1 MPGTL
6 GHRMAWRDERTFV
19 GREREL
25 ARFDVLL
32 ADGARPSVVFVH
44 GPGGVGKS
52 TLLREVARRAV
63 RRGFMP
69 VLVEGRDLA
78 PVPGQLDAALA
89 GVAAHERPLV
99 VFDTY
104 ERMTAAGSY
113 LRSRVL
119 PALPEGA
126 LVVVAGRRAP
136 EPGWLTDGWEHITV
150 VMELGP
156 LGDEEAAALVTQHGL
171 ADAGEDAV
179 TALVRWANGS
189 PLALA
194 LGAEATAMAVA
205 RGDEVALLPALDD
218 DPAVAH
224 ALLQRLTR
232 AELDGGDLD
241 VLAVASIARVTYA
254 SMLRDV
260 LPGTDPE
267 EAEAWLRG
275 LSFSEPVGAGVTL
288 HDLVRRSLKAEL
300 RRREPDRERELRRR
314 VADHLH
320 ARAIAGE
327 TRFMVDLADLVE
339 DPVVRWGFG
348 ATTSATHRV
357 DHVRAGDQAV
367 AGELFVLRRA
377 GGQGWWAGTRR
388 FFEEAPERIVIA
400 RDEEDRL
407 CGVCIAVTPQ
417 NAPAF
422 ADEDRVL
429 GPWLAH
435 ARAHIPDGNVLIWR
449 DSVDL
454 GASAEGSSASP
465 VVAILNKAAML
476 RSGLVNQRWSYLPID
491 PASPVAAAFARA
503 VGARHEPSLDIHT
516 HTGRRVECHILD
528 HGEGGVLGMTR
539 DAVYRELGLSPP
551 ARVDAAPP
559 PRAADFEDVREA
571 LRVLHQPLALAA
583 SPLATGATPDER
595 AASVGALITTAVAS
609 VFGDSFD
616 ETLLRRII
624 ERGYLDPQGGHE
636 LAALELNVSRATY
649 FRRLRRAC
657 DRVAEYVI
665 AARA

>member
-1 MPGTL
+1 
-6 GHRMAWRDERTFV
+6 MAWRDERTFI

-25 ARFDVLL
+25 ARFDELL
-32 ADGARPSVVFVH
+32 ADGDRSSVVFVH

-63 RRGFMP
+63 RQGYTP

-78 PVPGQLDAALA
+78 PVPGQLEAALH
-89 GVAAHERPLV
+89 GVTSHERPLV

-104 ERMTAAGSY
+104 ERMSAVGGY

-136 EPGWLTDGWEHITV
+136 EPGWLSDGWEHVTTV
-150 VMELGP
+150 MPLRP
-156 LGDEEAAALVTQHGL
+156 LGDEEAAALVAQHGL
-171 ADAGEDAV
+171 EDPDAV
-179 TALVRWANGS
+179 AAIVRWANGS

-194 LGAEATAMAVA
+194 LGAETAATSGVVA
-205 RGDEVALLPALDD
+205 DLGELGDNPDLART
-218 DPAVAH
+218 
-224 ALLQRLTR
+224 LLQRLAR

-241 VLAVASIARVTYA
+241 VLAVAAITRVTYA

-260 LPGTDPE
+260 LPGTDSE

-288 HDLVRRSLKAEL
+288 HDVVRRALRAEL
-300 RRREPDRERELRRR
+300 RRRDPDHERELRRR
-314 VADHLH
+314 AADHLY

-327 TRFMVDLADLVE
+327 TRFMVDLADLVD
-339 DPVVRWGFG
+339 DPIIRWGFG
-348 ATTSATHRV
+348 ANTSATHRV
-357 DHVRAGDQAV
+357 DHVRVGDVDTAGA
-367 AGELFVLRRA
+367 LFVVRKA
-377 GGQGWWAGTRR
+377 GGHGWWAGARR
-388 FFEEAPERIVIA
+388 FFEEAPERVVIA
-400 RDEEDRL
+400 RDDADVL

-435 ARAHIPDGNVLIWR
+435 ARATIPDGNVLVWR
-449 DSVDL
+449 DTVDL
-454 GASAEGSSASP
+454 TTPVDGHAASP
-465 VVAILNKAAML
+465 VLAILNTAAML
-476 RSGLVNQRWSYLPID
+476 RCGLTNQRWSYLPID
-491 PASPVAAAFARA
+491 PENPVAVAFSAA
-503 VGARHEPSLDIHT
+503 VGARHEPALDIVT
-516 HTGRRVECHILD
+516 HTGKRVECHILD
-528 HGEGGVLGMTR
+528 HGAGGVLGGTR
-539 DAVYRELGLSPP
+539 DAVYRELGLASP
-551 ARVDAAPP
+551 VNVGTTPP
-559 PRAADFEDVREA
+559 PRAADFDDVREA

-583 SPLATGATPDER
+583 SPLAIGAGAEER
-595 AASVGALITTAVAS
+595 AASVRAMIHAAVAN
-609 VFGDSFD
+609 VFGDSVD

-657 DRVAEYVI
+657 DRVAEFVI
-665 AARA
+665 AARALR

>member
-6 GHRMAWRDERTFV
+6 GHRMAWRDEHTFV

-25 ARFDVLL
+25 AVFDVLL
-32 ADGARPSVVFVH
+32 DEDARSSVVFVH

-63 RRGFMP
+63 RRGYTP
-69 VLVEGRDLA
+69 VLIEGRDLV
-78 PVPGQLDAALA
+78 PVPGQLEAALA
-89 GVAAHERPLV
+89 GVASHERPLV

-104 ERMTAAGSY
+104 ERMAAAGAY
-113 LRSRVL
+113 LRSHVL

-126 LVVVAGRRAP
+126 LVVLAGRRAP
-136 EPGWLTDGWEHITV
+136 EPGWLTDGWEHITTA
-150 VMELGP
+150 MELKP
-156 LGDEEAAALVTQHGL
+156 LADEEAAALLGQHGL
-171 ADAGEDAV
+171 DDTDTV
-179 TALVRWANGS
+179 KTLVRWANGS
-189 PLALA
+189 PLALS
-194 LGAEATAMAVA
+194 LGAEAAAMPGLMDLA
-205 RGDEVALLPALDD
+205 ELDD
-218 DPAVAH
+218 DPDLAH
-224 ALLQRLTR
+224 ALLQRLAR

-260 LPGTDPE
+260 LPGTDSE

-288 HDLVRRSLKAEL
+288 HDVVRRALRADL
-300 RRREPDRERELRRR
+300 RRRDPDRERELRRR
-314 VADHLH
+314 IADHLYGH
-320 ARAIAGE
+320 AIAGE
-327 TRFMVDLADLVE
+327 SRFMVDLADLV
-339 DPVVRWGFG
+339 DDQVIRWGFG
-348 ATTSATHRV
+348 ANTSSTHRV
-357 DHVRAGDQAV
+357 DHVRVGDKDL
-367 AGELFVLRRA
+367 AGELFIERKA
-377 GGQGWWAGTRR
+377 GGQGWWAGAKR

-400 RDEEDRL
+400 RDAEDTL

-435 ARAHIPDGNVLIWR
+435 ARATIPDGNVLIWR
-449 DSVDL
+449 DTVDL
-454 GASAEGSSASP
+454 TNPTDGHHASP
-465 VVAILNKAAML
+465 VLAILNTAAML
-476 RSGLVNQRWSYLPID
+476 RCGLVNQRWSYLPID
-491 PASPVAAAFARA
+491 PENPIAVAFSAA
-503 VGARHEPSLDIHT
+503 VGARREASLDIVT
-516 HTGRRVECHILD
+516 HTGKRVECHILD

-539 DAVYRELGLSPP
+539 DAVYRELGLAAPVS
-551 ARVDAAPP
+551 VGTAPP

-583 SPLATGATPDER
+583 SPLATGDTTEER
-595 AASVGALITTAVAS
+595 SASVRALISMAVAN
-609 VFGDSFD
+609 VFGDSVD

-624 ERGYLDPQGGHE
+624 ERGYVDPQGGHE

-665 AARA
+665 THRAA

>member
-19 GREREL
+19 GRDREL
-25 ARFDVLL
+25 AVFDALL
-32 ADGARPSVVFVH
+32 ADEASSSVVYVH

-63 RRGFMP
+63 RGGYTP

-78 PVPGQLDAALA
+78 PVPGQLEAALQ
-89 GVAAHERPLV
+89 GVTAYARPLV

-104 ERMTAAGSY
+104 ERMSAAGGY

-119 PALPEGA
+119 PDLPEGA
-126 LVVVAGRRAP
+126 LVVVAGRRGP
-136 EPGWLTDGWEHITV
+136 EPGWLSDGWEHVTTV
-150 VMELGP
+150 MHLSP
-156 LGDEEAAALVTQHGL
+156 LGDDEATALVGQHGL
-171 ADAGEDAV
+171 TDPDAV
-179 TALVRWANGS
+179 RSLVRWANGS

-194 LGAEATAMAVA
+194 LGAETTAASGVPTELTELDQHPDLA
-205 RGDEVALLPALDD
+205 R
-218 DPAVAH
+218 

-241 VLAVASIARVTYA
+241 VLAVAAIARATTA
-254 SMLRDV
+254 GMLRDV
-260 LPGTDPE
+260 LPGTDSE

-288 HDLVRRSLKAEL
+288 HDVVRRALRAEL
-300 RRREPDRERELRRR
+300 RRRDPDRERELRRR
-314 VADHLH
+314 IADHLYS
-320 ARAIAGE
+320 RAMAGE
-327 TRFMVDLADLVE
+327 SRFMVDLADLVD
-339 DPVVRWGFG
+339 DPIVRWGFG
-348 ATTSATHRV
+348 ANTSAIHRV
-357 DHVRAGDQAV
+357 DHVRVGDTELAGAMFI
-367 AGELFVLRRA
+367 ERKS
-377 GGQGWWAGTRR
+377 GGVGWWAGAAR
-388 FFEEAPERIVIA
+388 FFDEAPERVVIA
-400 RDEEDRL
+400 RDDADAL
-407 CGVCIAVTPQ
+407 CGVCIAVTPA

-435 ARAHIPDGNVLIWR
+435 ARATIPDGNVLLWR
-449 DSVDL
+449 DTVDL
-454 GASAEGSSASP
+454 TAPVDGQAASP
-465 VVAILNKAAML
+465 VLAILNTAAML
-476 RSGLVNQRWSYLPID
+476 RCGLTNQRWSYLPID
-491 PASPVAAAFARA
+491 PDNAVAVAFSAA
-503 VGARHEPSLDIHT
+503 VGAVHEPSLDVVT

-528 HGEGGVLGMTR
+528 HGRSGVLGGTR
-539 DAVYRELGLSPP
+539 DVVYRELGLTPP
-551 ARVDAAPP
+551 TGTADAPPPP

-583 SPLATGATPDER
+583 SPLATGATAQER
-595 AASVGALITTAVAS
+595 AASVRALIETAVGS
-609 VFGDSFD
+609 VFGGSVD

-624 ERGYLDPQGGHE
+624 ERGYLDPHGGHE

-657 DRVAEYVI
+657 DRVAEFVI
-665 AARA
+665 AARAR

>member
-1 MPGTL
+1 
-6 GHRMAWRDERTFV
+6 MAWRDETTFV
-19 GREREL
+19 GRDREL
-25 ARFDVLL
+25 RLFDRLL
-32 ADGARPSVVFVH
+32 DDGARSSVVFCH

-63 RRGFMP
+63 RRGYTP

-78 PVPGQLDAALA
+78 PVPGQLEAALA

-99 VFDTY
+99 MFDTY
-104 ERMTAAGSY
+104 ERMSAAGGY

-136 EPGWLTDGWEHITV
+136 EPGWLADGWEHITTAL
-150 VMELGP
+150 ELGP
-156 LGDEEAAALVTQHGL
+156 LGDDEAAALVAQHGL
-171 ADAGEDAV
+171 DDAATV
-179 TALVRWANGS
+179 TSLVRWANGS

-194 LGAEATAMAVA
+194 LGAEAAATSD
-205 RGDEVALLPALDD
+205 GDADAPRLTALDD
-218 DPAVAH
+218 DPDLAQ
-224 ALLQRLTR
+224 ALLQRLAR

-254 SMLRDV
+254 SMLQDV
-260 LPGTDPE
+260 LPGTDSE

-275 LSFSEPVGAGVTL
+275 LSFAEPVGAGVTL
-288 HDLVRRSLKAEL
+288 HDLVRRALRAEL
-300 RRREPDRERELRRR
+300 RRRDPDRERELRRR
-314 VADHLH
+314 VADHLY
-320 ARAIAGE
+320 ARASAGE
-327 TRFMVDLADLVE
+327 GRFMVDLADLVD
-339 DPVVRWGFG
+339 DPIIRWGFG
-348 ATTSATHRV
+348 ANTSAAHRV
-357 DHVRAGDQAV
+357 DHVRAGDVDTAE
-367 AGELFVLRRA
+367 ELFLARKQGA
-377 GGQGWWAGTRR
+377 HGWWSGTRR
-388 FFEEAPERIVIA
+388 FFEEAPQRIVVA
-400 RDEEDRL
+400 RDDTDAL
-407 CGVCIAVTPQ
+407 CGVCVAVTPH

-422 ADEDRVL
+422 AEQDRVL

-435 ARAHIPDGNVLIWR
+435 ARATIPDGNVLVWR
-449 DSVDL
+449 DAIDL
-454 GASAEGSSASP
+454 TTPADGHEASP

-491 PASPVAAAFARA
+491 PDNPIAAAFAAA
-503 VGARHEPSLDIHT
+503 VGARHEPSLDVVFS
-516 HTGRRVECHILD
+516 TGRTVQCHILD
-528 HGEGGVLGMTR
+528 HGAGGVLGMTR
-539 DAVYRELGLSPP
+539 DAVYRELGLAPP
-551 ARVDAAPP
+551 TSVGTAPP

-583 SPLATGATPDER
+583 SPLASGTGAADR
-595 AASVGALITTAVAS
+595 AASVRELITTAVAS
-609 VFGDSFD
+609 VFGDSVD

-665 AARA
+665 ASRA

>member
-1 MPGTL
+1 
-6 GHRMAWRDERTFV
+6 MAWRDERTFV

-25 ARFDVLL
+25 AQFDVLL
-32 ADGARPSVVFVH
+32 DDGAPSSVVFVH

-63 RRGFMP
+63 RRGYTP

-78 PVPGQLDAALA
+78 PVPGQLEAALA
-89 GVAAHERPLV
+89 GVAAHARPLV

-104 ERMTAAGSY
+104 ERMSAAGSY

-126 LVVVAGRRAP
+126 LVIVAGRRAP
-136 EPGWLTDGWEHITV
+136 EPGWLADGWEHITTA
-150 VMELGP
+150 MELKP
-156 LGDEEAAALVTQHGL
+156 LGDEEAAALVGHHGL
-171 ADAGEDAV
+171 EDPATV
-179 TALVRWANGS
+179 TSLIRWANGS

-194 LGAEATAMAVA
+194 LGADAAGVGIDLTQL
-205 RGDEVALLPALDD
+205 DE
-218 DPAVAH
+218 DPDLAQ
-224 ALLQRLTR
+224 ALLQRLAR

-254 SMLRDV
+254 SMLHDV

-288 HDLVRRSLKAEL
+288 HDLVRRALRTEL
-300 RRREPDRERELRRR
+300 RRRDPDRERELRRR
-314 VADHLH
+314 IADHLYG
-320 ARAIAGE
+320 RAIAGE
-327 TRFMVDLADLVE
+327 GRFMVDLADLVD

-348 ATTSATHRV
+348 ANTSATHRV
-357 DHVRAGDQAV
+357 DHVRVGDKEL
-367 AGELFVLRRA
+367 AGELFVARRE
-377 GGQGWWAGTRR
+377 GGRGWWSGAER
-388 FFEEAPERIVIA
+388 FFDEAPERIVIA
-400 RDEEDRL
+400 RDEEDSL
-407 CGVCIAVTPQ
+407 CGVGIAVTPA

-435 ARAHIPDGNVLIWR
+435 ARAHIPDGNVLLWR

-454 GASAEGSSASP
+454 TTPTDGHPASP
-465 VVAILNKAAML
+465 VVAMLNKAAML
-476 RSGLVNQRWSYLPID
+476 RCGLVNQRWSYLPID
-491 PASPVAAAFARA
+491 PTNPVAVAFSAA
-503 VGARHEPSLDIHT
+503 VGACREESLDLCT
-516 HTGRRVECHILD
+516 STGKRVECHILD

-539 DAVYRELGLSPP
+539 DAVYRELGLTPP
-551 ARVDAAPP
+551 VSVGTAPP

-583 SPLATGATPDER
+583 SPLATGGSAEER
-595 AASVGALITTAVAS
+595 AASVRALVTTAVAN
-609 VFGDSFD
+609 VFGDSVD

-665 AARA
+665 SSRA

>member
-1 MPGTL
+1 
-6 GHRMAWRDERTFV
+6 MAWRDERTFV

-25 ARFDVLL
+25 AVFDALM
-32 ADGARPSVVFVH
+32 ADEAASSVVYVH

-52 TLLREVARRAV
+52 TLLREVARRAA
-63 RRGFMP
+63 RRGYTP

-78 PVPGQLDAALA
+78 PVPGQLEAALH
-89 GVAAHERPLV
+89 GVTAHARPLV

-104 ERMTAAGSY
+104 ERMSAAGGY
-113 LRSRVL
+113 LRTRVL

-136 EPGWLTDGWEHITV
+136 EPGWLSDGWEHVTTV
-150 VMELGP
+150 MRLSP
-156 LGDEEAAALVTQHGL
+156 LGDEEAGALVAQHGL
-171 ADAGEDAV
+171 EDPDTV
-179 TALVRWANGS
+179 RALVRWANGS

-194 LGAEATAMAVA
+194 LGAEATATAGAIADLGELDHDPDLA
-205 RGDEVALLPALDD
+205 R
-218 DPAVAH
+218 
-224 ALLQRLTR
+224 ALLQRLAR

-241 VLAVASIARVTYA
+241 VLAVAAIARVTYA

-260 LPGTDPE
+260 LPGTDSE

-288 HDLVRRSLKAEL
+288 HDVVRRALRAEL
-300 RRREPDRERELRRR
+300 RRRDPDHERELRRR
-314 VADHLH
+314 IADHLYT
-320 ARAIAGE
+320 RAMAGE
-327 TRFMVDLADLVE
+327 TRFMVDLADLVD
-339 DPVVRWGFG
+339 DPMIRWGFG
-348 ATTSATHRV
+348 ANTSAIHRV
-357 DHVRAGDQAV
+357 DHVRVGDKEIAGP
-367 AGELFVLRRA
+367 LFVQRKA
-377 GGQGWWAGTRR
+377 GGEGWWAGAAR
-388 FFEEAPERIVIA
+388 FFEEAPERVVIA
-400 RDEEDRL
+400 RDDSDAL
-407 CGVCIAVTPQ
+407 CGVCIAVTPA

-435 ARAHIPDGNVLIWR
+435 ARATIPDGNVLLWR
-449 DSVDL
+449 DTVDL
-454 GASAEGSSASP
+454 TVSPNGNAASP
-465 VVAILNKAAML
+465 VLAILNTAAML
-476 RSGLVNQRWSYLPID
+476 RCGLTNQRWSYLPID
-491 PASPVAAAFARA
+491 PDNPVAVGFSAA
-503 VGARHEPSLDIHT
+503 VGAVHEPSLDIVT

-528 HGEGGVLGMTR
+528 HGVSGVLGGTR
-539 DAVYRELGLSPP
+539 DVVYRELGLAPP
-551 ARVDAAPP
+551 SDAGAAAPP
-559 PRAADFEDVREA
+559 PRPADFEDVREA

-583 SPLATGATPDER
+583 SPLATGATAPER
-595 AASVGALITTAVAS
+595 AASVRAMIEAAVAN
-609 VFGDSFD
+609 VFGDSVD

-665 AARA
+665 ATRAR